1 MERMKASPKHMT
13 RPSRSRPLARHRIG
27 KAVCEKS
34 EQGRFRPPSCKQM
47 GQLAHLVRGRTPPG
61 RRIKNPAHA
70 SGTVAG
76 DEPGGEASVLRRV
89 RTVWFGDSYPAGHVS
104 GKEWRGKQDPPP
116 VRRGLFRR
124 RLRSTAAPAHLRE
137 GSDNLRRRHRRRS
150 NWLPKDPSACG
161 GVVAA
166 RPPLE
171 KCLEGDNLLNRLRLV
186 PRRPPHACTCPL
198 ALGYSKSPLTDKVAG
213 ERERERERARP
224 TFGFEEPAAVLAG
237 ELGDALVS
245 EVSKGLVKRRAGGD
259 LPGAHGG
266 RIRRRH
272 PVVMG
277 QGSGDGLARVSAA
290 EAEITSSSR
299 SLSNQPPRRQARAFG
314 NVTPSLEEYYIVVG
328 TRGGTGIGRGVSASL
343 RVVPFYLITA
353 ATPHAATSVRCSH
366 Q

>member
-104 GKEWRGKQDPPP
+104 GKEWRGKRDPPP

-124 RLRSTAAPAHLRE
+124 RLRSTAAPAVAF
-137 GSDNLRRRHRRRS
+137 LRRRRGRV
-150 NWLPKDPSACG
+150 LEEA
-161 GVVAA
+161 AA
-166 RPPLE
+166 RDRDQNE
-171 KCLEGDNLLNRLRLV
+171 S
-186 PRRPPHACTCPL
+186 AAL
-198 ALGYSKSPLTDKVAG
+198 ALARGKRQPAAETPAPK
-213 ERERERERARP
+213 ERARP
-224 TFGFEEPAAVLAG
+224 TFGFEEAAAVLAG
-237 ELGDALVS
+237 ELGDVLVS
-245 EVSKGLVKRRAGGD
+245 EVSEGLVKRRAGGD
-259 LPGAHGG
+259 LPGAHGSG
-266 RIRRRH
+266 IRRRH